1 MPSPTDAAR
10 CSRCLYPATHPL
22 HIVFDKQGVCSG
34 CRVHE
39 EKDTLDWEERFE
51 RLRRIVAPY
60 RSASG
65 LFHDCV
71 VPVSGADDSFFVV
84 DVVKNRLKLNPLLV
98 AYNRHYNTPAGI
110 ANLAWLRT
118 VFDCDFLQMNVSPAS
133 VKAVTRATLRLRGS
147 MYWHCLAGGTA
158 FPVQTAVR
166 FKIPLVIWG
175 AHQGLEQVGMFSH
188 TDEVEMSRKY
198 RQEHDLM
205 GLEAE
210 DLLRAAPELAERDV
224 TPFAYPNEHELSR
237 VGVRGIYLG
246 NFIRWDVKTQHED
259 MIARH
264 GYLPMAQKRTFDS
277 YSHADSFHYGG
288 VHDLIKF
295 MKHGYSKV
303 VDHACREIRFGR
315 MTRRQGLEAA
325 ARYQA
330 VEPGDLPMFLE
341 WIGMSR
347 ESFFECVDAH
357 RNPRV
362 WERDGG
368 GWRLRHPWPLA
379 DFQEGAP
386 PAYGYDARPSRPVPA
401 AGKAYVLV
409 GRGWIDTKEAGRGQ

>member
-1 MPSPTDAAR
+1 
-10 CSRCLYPATHPL
+10 
-22 HIVFDKQGVCSG
+22 
-34 CRVHE
+34 
-39 EKDTLDWEERFE
+39 
-51 RLRRIVAPY
+51 
-60 RSASG
+60 
-65 LFHDCV
+65 
-71 VPVSGADDSFFVV
+71 
-84 DVVKNRLKLNPLLV
+84 
-98 AYNRHYNTPAGI
+98 
-110 ANLAWLRT
+110 
-118 VFDCDFLQMNVSPAS
+118 
-133 VKAVTRATLRLRGS
+133 
-147 MYWHCLAGGTA
+147 
-158 FPVQTAVR
+158 
-166 FKIPLVIWG
+166 
-175 AHQGLEQVGMFSH
+175 
-188 TDEVEMSRKY
+188 
-198 RQEHDLM
+198 M

-224 TPFAYPNEHELSR
+224 MPYAYPNEYKLSQ

-246 NFIRWDVKTQHED
+246 NFIRWDAKTQHED

-264 GYLPMAQKRTFDS
+264 GYLPMLQKRTFDA

-295 MKHGYSKV
+295 VKHGYSKV

-347 ESFFECVDAH
+347 EAFFECVDAH

-362 WERDGG
+362 WARDGA

-379 DFQEGAP
+379 DTQECVP
-386 PAYGYDARPSRPVPA
+386 PAYGYDARSSRPVPA